1 MKDTMNQERKTIDS
15 DGRRWLGPALGYLLA
30 VFGLVWVFHDF
41 HPAEF
46 WRQVVGIDW
55 WWVLPALVLDVL
67 SYLSQG
73 ERWRRLLRP
82 LGRISTLRTTQAIYA
97 GLFINEILPMRVGEI
112 GRAYLVSR
120 WLERPFL
127 AVVPS
132 MAVERLMDAVWLAMG
147 IGLTAMF
154 VPLPAHLLQAGDIL
168 GVVVLA
174 GTALFLWVVLRRER
188 AERSPEHPPGPLR
201 RQIAA
206 ILGRLGEGLRE
217 IGLSRD
223 FFAAFGASSLV
234 LVFQALAFWLIMP
247 ACGLKLPFW
256 AGMAVFVIV
265 HLGTAIPNAP
275 ANIGSYQFFTVVGL
289 ALFGVEKTA
298 ATGFS
303 VVVFILLTVPLW
315 LLGLLALGR
324 SGTTFSRIKA
334 DIRRL
339 AIREAESRPEDPA
352 ER

>member
-15 DGRRWLGPALGYLLA
+15 DGRRWLGPALSYLLA

-132 MAVERLMDAVWLAMG
+132 MAVERLMDAVWLRTCCRPETSWAWLFWPAPPCFYG
-147 IGLTAMF
+147 WCSDGNAPSGLRNARRARCVDRSPPF
-154 VPLPAHLLQAGDIL
+154 SAGWAR
-168 GVVVLA
+168 GS
-174 GTALFLWVVLRRER
+174 
-188 AERSPEHPPGPLR
+188 ERSACPGTFSPPLVRPPWCWCSR
-201 RQIAA
+201 R
-206 ILGRLGEGLRE
+206 
-217 IGLSRD
+217 
-223 FFAAFGASSLV
+223 
-234 LVFQALAFWLIMP
+234 W
-247 ACGLKLPFW
+247 
-256 AGMAVFVIV
+256 
-265 HLGTAIPNAP
+265 
-275 ANIGSYQFFTVVGL
+275 
-289 ALFGVEKTA
+289 
-298 ATGFS
+298 
-303 VVVFILLTVPLW
+303 
-315 LLGLLALGR
+315 R
-324 SGTTFSRIKA
+324 SG
-334 DIRRL
+334 
-339 AIREAESRPEDPA
+339 
-352 ER
+352 